1 MTLAFDLATEVHEQQ
16 NGDYMGVVH
25 DGWDIRGNAIG
36 DYVMAL
42 VAPRRHR
49 FCARVD

>member
-25 DGWDIRGNAIG
+25 DGWDIRGNANS

-42 VAPRRHR
+42 VAPR
-49 FCARVD
+49 

>member
-42 VAPRRHR
+42 VAPR
-49 FCARVD
+49 